1 METAGTLRA
10 LTDDRRYGI
19 EIRPAGESVPGMDS
33 EDGWS
38 LGIDSYQRMP
48 DMPATIDCGLSRRG
62 LTESKEHVFSKTL
75 ATSFNAEN
83 LRPDHEHCRTHP
95 AG

>member
-1 METAGTLRA
+1 
-10 LTDDRRYGI
+10 
-19 EIRPAGESVPGMDS
+19 MDS

-38 LGIDSYQRMP
+38 LGIDSYQGMPAGMP
-48 DMPATIDCGLSRRG
+48 DVPATIDCGLSRRG

-83 LRPDHEHCRTHP
+83 LRPDNEHCRTHP